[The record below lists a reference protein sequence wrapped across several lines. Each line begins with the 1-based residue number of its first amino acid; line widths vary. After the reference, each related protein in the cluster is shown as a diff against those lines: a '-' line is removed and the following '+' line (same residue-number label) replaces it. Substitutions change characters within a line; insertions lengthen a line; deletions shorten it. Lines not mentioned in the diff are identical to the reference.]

1 MTDLPNTAQ
10 PDDITYN
17 TTSTPLTFSDARCRH
32 IASLFDDFSTI
43 TILCD
48 EVRYTGASVGG
59 TGVEVYFVLTPRD
72 FADESDTSHTINI
85 TAAVLPTA
93 DDDEVRVRITTVYPS
108 TPDTSIVIPIVHID
122 QLYDVTAALVTAT
135 PVSKDL
141 RVVPTVDTNAASAQT
156 PLIPINRMRSGTRV
170 DTALDANTVIENFKR
185 AYEAN
190 MSAFAVPT
198 AFDLELVD
206 DNNVRVTITA
216 APEAT
221 LLPEATLPY
230 SMHVAITYI
239 INLDCDT
246 GTVERSATSHTIA
259 TSYTRPTHTYRATMG
274 IFAGASANDVYDY
287 MEQDLRML
295 IAGPPAALMGTD
307 A

>member
-1 MTDLPNTAQ
+1 MTTLPHTAQ
-10 PDDITYN
+10 PDDITYSDI
-17 TTSTPLTFSDARCRH
+17 STPLTFSDARCRH
-32 IASLFDDFSTI
+32 IASLFNDFSTI
-43 TILCD
+43 TTLCD

-59 TGVEVYFVLTPRD
+59 TGVEVYFALLPRD

-122 QLYDVTAALVTAT
+122 QLYDVVAALVTAT

-141 RVVPTVDTNAASAQT
+141 RVVPTADTDAAPAQT
-156 PLIPINRMRSGTRV
+156 PLVPINRMRSGTRV
-170 DTALDANTVIENFKR
+170 DTAPDANTVIDNFKR

-190 MSAFAVPT
+190 MSAFAVQT
-198 AFDLELVD
+198 AFDLDLID
-206 DNNVRVTITA
+206 DDTIRVTITA

-221 LLPEATLPY
+221 SPY
-230 SMHVAITYI
+230 DMHVGITYTV
-239 INLDCDT
+239 NLRYDI
-246 GTVERSATSHTIA
+246 GTVKRSAVSRTMNN
-259 TSYTRPTHTYRATMG
+259 SYTQPAHTYRATMD
-274 IFAGASANDVYDY
+274 IFAGAPTTDVYDY

-295 IAGPPAALMGTD
+295 IAGPPAALVGTNT
-307 A
+307 